1 MANKALKAVRHR
13 RQVYRKYIDTNH
25 PACINAARAACSLI
39 KQDRRNFEVCLAR
52 KIKDDHK
59 SFYAYVKSKSK
70 SNVGSLVN
78 EHGQSISDAKEK
90 AGALDEFF
98 GSVFTKD
105 DDSYIRIPP
114 SHFHGDSMDR
124 LVDIAIDR
132 EIIAA
137 KLQNLKP
144 DKAAGDDN
152 LSPRLLRTISS
163 EIAEPIAIIFRKSLD
178 VRHVPRDW
186 RTANVGLT
194 PLFKRCKRSQVDN
207 YRCVSLTSQIMLC
220 GRIHA

>member
-1 MANKALKAVRHR
+1 MH
-13 RQVYRKYIDTNH
+13 
-25 PACINAARAACSLI
+25 
-39 KQDRRNFEVCLAR
+39 
-52 KIKDDHK
+52 
-59 SFYAYVKSKSK
+59 YVKSKSK

-105 DDSYIRIPP
+105 DDSYIRIPA
-114 SHFHGDSMDR
+114 SHFHGDSTDR

-152 LSPRLLRTISS
+152 LSKRLLGTISS
-163 EIAEPIAIIFRKSLD
+163 EIAESIAIIFRKSLD
-178 VRHVPRDW
+178 AGHVPRDW
-186 RTANVGLT
+186 RTANVQCTSIT
-194 PLFKRCKRSQVDN
+194 PLFKKCKRYQVDN
-207 YRCVSLTSQIMLC
+207 YRPVSL
-220 GRIHA
+220 